1 MVDTFVVCSYEDTRL
16 VLRPFLIFQCYAQKK
31 GEVWK
36 SGMAWGQSYKDILL
50 YLRVYVFPHDC
61 TVYTGH
67 GTESWRQDKSL
78 PKEGYLCRG
87 PHPGWIKGGELQ
99 LISSNYYQELDIE
112 LL

>member
-61 TVYTGH
+61 IQGMALSL
-67 GTESWRQDKSL
+67 GDKINLSQKKATSVVD
-78 PKEGYLCRG
+78 PTPAGSKEG
-87 PHPGWIKGGELQ
+87 
-99 LISSNYYQELDIE
+99 SSS
-112 LL
+112 